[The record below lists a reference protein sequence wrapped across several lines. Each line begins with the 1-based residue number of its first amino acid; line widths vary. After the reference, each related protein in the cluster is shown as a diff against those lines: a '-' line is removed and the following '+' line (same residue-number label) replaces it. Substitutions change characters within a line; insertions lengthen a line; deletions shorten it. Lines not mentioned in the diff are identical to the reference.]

1 MKTIPIKTTKD
12 KFYRQVLEVLGNVP
26 PISKLRPKEKDVL
39 AELLYQFDLH
49 KSYPENHRKIVIYSN
64 ENRKLMREKIGIGAD
79 SFNNN
84 ISILRRHKILIK
96 DDDLHPFFTDILFN
110 GEFKI
115 GFLFKE

>member
-1 MKTIPIKTTKD
+1 MKTIPIKTTRD

-26 PISKLRPKEKDVL
+26 PINKLRPKEKDVL
-39 AELLYQFDLH
+39 AELMYQFDNY
-49 KSYPENHRKIVIYSN
+49 KSYPEQHRRTIIYSN
-64 ENRKLMREKIGIGAD
+64 DNRKVMREKIGIGAD

-96 DDDLHPFFTDILFN
+96 NDELHPFFTDILFD

>member
-12 KFYRQVLEVLGNVP
+12 RFFRQVLEILSSVP
-26 PISKLRPKEKDVL
+26 PIKKLRPKEMDVL
-39 AELLYQFDLH
+39 AELMYQFDLY
-49 KSYPENHRKIVIYSN
+49 KDYPEQHKKIVIYST
-64 ENRKLMREKIGIGAD
+64 ENRKLMRDKIGIGPD

-84 ISILRRHKILIK
+84 ISILRKHKILTA
-96 DDDLHPFFTDILFN
+96 DDSIHPFFTDILFN